1 MADLGLPYL
10 LQKSPSTTLASQMSM
25 VTRLS
30 HILTTSLQMDTKLA
44 TDISLHLRT
53 CLLYT
58 SILPDWSNT
67 TTDKAVPL
75 DIVLVLDQS
84 GSMEYEFTTSSGTY
98 TPMKSSGYSY
108 SGLGN
113 KEYYRCV

>member
-1 MADLGLPYL
+1 MADLVFPYL

-53 CLLYT
+53 MSLDLEARYT
-58 SILPDWSNT
+58 N
-67 TTDKAVPL
+67 
-75 DIVLVLDQS
+75 
-84 GSMEYEFTTSSGTY
+84 
-98 TPMKSSGYSY
+98 
-108 SGLGN
+108 
-113 KEYYRCV
+113 